1 MSETKEKLFSLSS
14 LLLLVSWLLH
24 QAGSCLLVQ
33 DWVLE
38 PGAVSTYSRSPPKHC
53 RDCGTPRAL
62 GLW

>member
-14 LLLLVSWLLH
+14 LLRLVPLLH
-24 QAGSCLLVQ
+24 QAVSCLLVQ

-38 PGAVSTYSRSPPKHC
+38 PGAVSTHSWSPPKHC
-53 RDCGTPRAL
+53 RDRGAPRAL